1 MPKNDTTRKMK
12 DFDTLQKLSKNMDD
26 LGKIIAAQSAINC
39 PFWSHWQPV
48 TCDQWKKG
56 AIKLF
61 RTKSRFSCNLQYE
74 KSLFRSLDLHNDAK

>member
-1 MPKNDTTRKMK
+1 MK

-48 TCDQWKKG
+48 TCDQ
-56 AIKLF
+56 
-61 RTKSRFSCNLQYE
+61 
-74 KSLFRSLDLHNDAK
+74 